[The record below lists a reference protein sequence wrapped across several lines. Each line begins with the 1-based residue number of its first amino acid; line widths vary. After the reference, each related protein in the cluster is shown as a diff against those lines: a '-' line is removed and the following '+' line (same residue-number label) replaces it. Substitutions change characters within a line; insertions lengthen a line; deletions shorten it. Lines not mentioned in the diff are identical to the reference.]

1 MSMLHNILIY
11 RDKNDDKWKYLITKK
26 NEEMEDVNG
35 YLEVLDRITM
45 DLYDAQDDYLDGLES
60 INHDADCEQCSGI
73 SL

>member
-11 RDKNDDKWKYLITKK
+11 RDRNDDKWKYLITKK

-35 YLEVLDRITM
+35 YLEVLDRIIM

-60 INHDADCEQCSGI
+60 INHDANCEQYTGY
-73 SL
+73 